1 MLRLTV
7 KGAVLLQALEH
18 CVARAEPDCHVSGV
32 EVWYD
37 PRRKVGKRVTRTRL
51 ATGKG
56 IDGGRT
62 YTLAVTDFLA
72 TGGSGFAMLVGTRA
86 QDLNILDLDLLISYL
101 GVLRTPVEA
110 PADVRFHR
118 AGR

>member
-1 MLRLTV
+1 V
-7 KGAVLLQALEH
+7 KGSALLQALEH
-18 CVARAEPDCHVSGV
+18 CVAGASGDPDCHVSGV

-37 PRRKVGKRVTRTRL
+37 PDHRVGKRVTRTRL
-51 ATGKG
+51 ATGKE
-56 IDGGRT
+56 IDGGSS
-62 YTLAVTDFLA
+62 YTLAVPDFVA
-72 TGGSGFAMLVGTRA
+72 AGGSGFAMLVGAPA
-86 QDLNILDLDLLISYL
+86 QELNVLDIDLLISYL